1 MNKKVVNTVVVIVIL
16 LLIGGVAYLAISL
29 NQEKQA
35 NKDMQELAALD
46 KKEMENEYQ
55 QFADQYNEMKTRI
68 NNDSI
73 VEQLTREQERTQQ
86 LAELKKT
93 KSDDAAEI
101 TRLKKELAQV
111 RSILRSYV
119 LQIDSL
125 NQLNAELMNE
135 NNRVRGELA
144 QSNQQNMALASDNMS
159 LSEKVAVAAQLNAAN
174 IDIVMLY
181 KKAFSSSSRDR
192 VKHPHKIGGST
203 QMKVRFV
210 LTRNVTAQNGMRTI
224 YVRVLTP
231 AGNVLGAGERCNFE
245 GQQIAC
251 TARKDVEYTGE
262 EKLIEVYAPKTTLTP
277 GSYRV
282 QVIADGHEIGTR
294 TIELEK

>member
-86 LAELKKT
+86 LLAELKKT

-224 YVRVLTP
+224 YVRVLTC
-231 AGNVLGAGERCNFE
+231 G
-245 GQQIAC
+245 
-251 TARKDVEYTGE
+251 
-262 EKLIEVYAPKTTLTP
+262 
-277 GSYRV
+277 
-282 QVIADGHEIGTR
+282 
-294 TIELEK
+294 

>member
-86 LAELKKT
+86 LLAELKKT

-210 LTRNVTAQNGMRTI
+210 LTRNVTAQ
-224 YVRVLTP
+224 
-231 AGNVLGAGERCNFE
+231 
-245 GQQIAC
+245 
-251 TARKDVEYTGE
+251 
-262 EKLIEVYAPKTTLTP
+262 
-277 GSYRV
+277 
-282 QVIADGHEIGTR
+282 
-294 TIELEK
+294 